1 MVRAVFVFMVLLLAG
16 CEDGSRADSR
26 TLDVDD
32 PEFRAGQTFH
42 KQGETRKALECYLK
56 VIDNRKGA
64 AESHLEAGRMY
75 LELQDPLPAIYHFN
89 QYIRMKPTSE
99 QSNIVRQMIKTAEK
113 QFMQQLPG
121 RPMEPDAPGGTDLNA
136 RLRSLQLENEKLK
149 RELADY
155 NRSQKGLTLP
165 PKTTSEKPSADKPA
179 SVEDG
184 KPQRVRQ
191 YTIVKGDTLSSIAR
205 KTYGETNPARVSAI
219 FNANRDKMTSI
230 NSLPKIGT
238 VILLPE

>member
-1 MVRAVFVFMVLLLAG
+1 MVRVALFCSVLLLVG
-16 CEDGSRADSR
+16 CDDGARVDSR

-32 PEFRAGQTFH
+32 PEFRQGQTFH
-42 KQGETRKALECYLK
+42 KQGEIRKALESYLK

-64 AESHLEAGRMY
+64 AESNLEAGRMY

-121 RPMEPDAPGGTDLNA
+121 RPMEPDAPGGSDLNA
-136 RLRSLQLENEKLK
+136 RLRNLQLENEKIK

-155 NRSQKGLTLP
+155 NRTQKGLILP
-165 PKTTSEKPSADKPA
+165 LKTTSEKTPA
-179 SVEDG
+179 QPMANDDG

-191 YTIVKGDTLSSIAR
+191 YTIAKGDNLSIIAR
-205 KTYGETNPARVSAI
+205 KQYGDSSQARISAI
-219 FNANRDKMTSI
+219 FNANRDKMTSV
-230 NSLPKIGT
+230 NNLPKIGT

>member
-26 TLDVDD
+26 TLDVEDED
-32 PEFRAGQTFH
+32 FRQGQNFY
-42 KQGETRKALECYLK
+42 KSGEVRKALECYLK
-56 VIDNRKGA
+56 VIDKRKGA
-64 AESHLEAGRMY
+64 AESNLEAGRMY

-99 QSNIVRQMIKTAEK
+99 QSNLVRQLIKTAEK

-121 RPMEPDAPGGTDLNA
+121 RPMEPDALGGSDLNA
-136 RLRSLQLENEKLK
+136 KLRNLQLENEKLK
-149 RELADY
+149 RELSDY
-155 NRSQKGLTLP
+155 NRTQKGLILP
-165 PKTTSEKPSADKPA
+165 PKTTSEKPAEKPA
-179 SVEDG
+179 TTEDG
-184 KPQRVRQ
+184 KPQRFRQ
-191 YTIVKGDTLSSIAR
+191 YTVVKGDTLSGIAR
-205 KTYGETNPARVSAI
+205 KVFGDASPTRISAI
-219 FNANRDKMTSI
+219 YNANRDKMTSV

>member
-1 MVRAVFVFMVLLLAG
+1 MVRAVFVFTVLLLAG
-16 CEDGSRADSR
+16 CDDGSRADSR

-32 PEFRAGQTFH
+32 PEFRQGQTFH
-42 KQGETRKALECYLK
+42 KQGEIRKALECYLK

-89 QYIRMKPTSE
+89 QYIRMKPASE

-121 RPMEPDAPGGTDLNA
+121 RPMEPDALGGSDLNA
-136 RLRSLQLENEKLK
+136 RLRNLQLENEKLK

-155 NRSQKGLTLP
+155 NRTQKGLILP
-165 PKTTSEKPSADKPA
+165 AKTTSEKPTTDKTPPGDDKPA
-179 SVEDG
+179 
-184 KPQRVRQ
+184 RFRQ
-191 YTIVKGDTLSSIAR
+191 YTVAKGDSLSSIAR
-205 KTYGETNPARVSAI
+205 KTYGDANPARISAI

>member
-1 MVRAVFVFMVLLLAG
+1 MVRAVFVFLALLLVG
-16 CEDGSRADSR
+16 CDDGSRADSR

-32 PEFRAGQTFH
+32 PEFRQGQTFH
-42 KQGETRKALECYLK
+42 KQGETRKALECFLK

-121 RPMEPDAPGGTDLNA
+121 RPMEPDALGGTDLNA

-155 NRSQKGLTLP
+155 NRNQKGLVP
-165 PKTTSEKPSADKPA
+165 PARTTGDKPA
-179 SVEDG
+179 EQPVATDDG
-184 KPQRVRQ
+184 KPPRFRQ
-191 YTIVKGDTLSSIAR
+191 YTVVKGDTLTSIAR
-205 KTYGETNPARVSAI
+205 KTYGEASASRI
-219 FNANRDKMTSI
+219 SGIYNANRDKMTSV

>member
-1 MVRAVFVFMVLLLAG
+1 MVRAVFVFTVLLLAG
-16 CEDGSRADSR
+16 CDDGSRADSR

-32 PEFRAGQTFH
+32 PEFRQGQTFH
-42 KQGETRKALECYLK
+42 KQGEIRKALECYLK

-89 QYIRMKPTSE
+89 QYIRLKPTSE
-99 QSNIVRQMIKTAEK
+99 QANIVRQLIKTAEK

-121 RPMEPDAPGGTDLNA
+121 RPMEPDALGGSDLNA
-136 RLRSLQLENEKLK
+136 KLRNLQLENEKLK

-155 NRSQKGLTLP
+155 NRTQKALVLP
-165 PKTTSEKPSADKPA
+165 PKTTSEKTPDAPKTGDEPA
-179 SVEDG
+179 
-184 KPQRVRQ
+184 KPQRDRQ
-191 YTIVKGDTLSSIAR
+191 YTVAKGDTLNSISK
-205 KTYGETNPARVSAI
+205 KTYGDTAHVSAI
-219 FNANRDKMTSI
+219 FNANRDKMTSV

>member
-1 MVRAVFVFMVLLLAG
+1 MVRAVFVFTVLLLAG
-16 CEDGSRADSR
+16 CDDGTRADSR

-32 PEFRAGQTFH
+32 PEFRQGQTFH
-42 KQGETRKALECYLK
+42 KQGEIRKALECYLK

-89 QYIRMKPTSE
+89 QYIRMKPASE

-121 RPMEPDAPGGTDLNA
+121 RPMEPDALGGSDLNA
-136 RLRSLQLENEKLK
+136 KLRNLQLENEKLK

-155 NRSQKGLTLP
+155 NRTQKGLTLP
-165 PKTTSEKPSADKPA
+165 PKTTGEKTASEKTAAGDEKPA
-179 SVEDG
+179 
-184 KPQRVRQ
+184 RFRQ
-191 YTIVKGDTLSSIAR
+191 YTVAKGDTLTSIAR
-205 KTYGETNPARVSAI
+205 KTYGDANPSRISAI
-219 FNANRDKMTSI
+219 YNANRDKMTSV

>member
-1 MVRAVFVFMVLLLAG
+1 MVRAVFVFTVLLLVG
-16 CEDGSRADSR
+16 CDDGTRADSR

-32 PEFRAGQTFH
+32 PEFRQGQTFH
-42 KQGETRKALECYLK
+42 KQGEIRKALECYLK

-89 QYIRMKPTSE
+89 QYIRMKPASE

-121 RPMEPDAPGGTDLNA
+121 RPMEPDALGGSDLNA
-136 RLRSLQLENEKLK
+136 RLRNLQLENEKLK
-149 RELADY
+149 RELSDY
-155 NRSQKGLTLP
+155 NRTQKGLTLP
-165 PKTTSEKPSADKPA
+165 AKTTGDKPSTEKSPAADDKP
-179 SVEDG
+179 S
-184 KPQRVRQ
+184 RFRQ
-191 YTIVKGDTLSSIAR
+191 YTVAKGDTLTSIAR
-205 KTYGETNPARVSAI
+205 KTYGDANPSRISAI
-219 FNANRDKMTSI
+219 YNANRDKMTSV